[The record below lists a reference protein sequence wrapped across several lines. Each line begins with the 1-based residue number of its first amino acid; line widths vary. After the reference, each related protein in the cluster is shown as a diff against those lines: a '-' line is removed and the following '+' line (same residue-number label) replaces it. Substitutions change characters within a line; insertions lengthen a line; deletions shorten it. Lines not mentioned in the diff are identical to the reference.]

1 MFLFDTDVLSN
12 VMKRAP
18 SPALLGRL
26 ATLPAERQFTTAV
39 TVGEIVYGAQRSPRR
54 DYFLAQLEE
63 RVIGNMRVLPFD
75 TSAARV
81 YGRLRAELEQQGTSV
96 GMPDLMIAAIAMSRE
111 MTVITGNVRHLARVP
126 GLSVEDW
133 M

>member
-1 MFLFDTDVLSN
+1 MFLFDADVLSN

-26 ATLPAERQFTTAV
+26 AMLPAERQFTTAI
-39 TVGEIVYGAQRSPRR
+39 TVGEIVYGAQRSSRS

-81 YGRLRAELEQQGTSV
+81 YGRLRAELEQRGTSV
-96 GMPDLMIAAIAMSRE
+96 DMPDLMIAAIAMSRE
-111 MTVITGNVRHLARVP
+111 MTVITGNVRHFAKVP